1 MDQQLNTNQN
11 TKSMRVLTLLFV
23 LAALSCSNQKEV
35 TSNTTEKKVQPLA
48 KKVVVERDYDKK
60 TDAFQIQSADV
71 VEQQLHIEVSY
82 SGGCEGHV
90 FELFTDGL
98 LMKSL
103 PPKQNFFLKHYANKD
118 ACEQLIKETLVFDLT
133 GSASPGNTL
142 MILLQQYD
150 GELRMDF

>member
-1 MDQQLNTNQN
+1 
-11 TKSMRVLTLLFV
+11 MRALTVLFV
-23 LAALSCSNQKEV
+23 LAALACNNQKEV
-35 TSNTTEKKVQPLA
+35 ITTSSDKQVQPLA
-48 KKVVVERDYDKK
+48 KKVVIEQDYDKK
-60 TDAFQIQSADV
+60 TDAYQIRSAEV

-118 ACEQLIKETLVFDLT
+118 ACKKLINETLVFDLT
-133 GSASPGNTL
+133 GSASQGNTL
-142 MILLQQYD
+142 IVLLQQYD

>member
-1 MDQQLNTNQN
+1 M
-11 TKSMRVLTLLFV
+11 
-23 LAALSCSNQKEV
+23 LACNSQKDVV
-35 TSNTTEKKVQPLA
+35 TSATEKQVQPLA

-60 TDAFQIQSADV
+60 TDAYQIRSAEV
-71 VEQQLHIEVSY
+71 VQQQLHIEVSY

-118 ACEQLIKETLVFDLT
+118 ACEELFTETLVFDLT
-133 GSASPGNTL
+133 GTASQGNSL
-142 MILLQQYD
+142 IVLLKQYD
-150 GELRMDF
+150 GELLMDF